1 MAPSNLAI
9 GDADAARVQ
18 EVLERLMADAGC
30 AAALLIGRGGESLAA
45 AGAARALDMVSVAA
59 LAAGGFS
66 STAPLAKLLG
76 EREFSVLIHEGV
88 RQSLHVSV
96 VDDATILIAVFDE
109 RTTLGMVRVFAREA
123 ARKLAAILDE
133 ARTRARSA
141 GGRPG
146 APRRSTT

>member
-1 MAPSNLAI
+1 MASSLAI
-9 GDADAARVQ
+9 GDADRIQ
-18 EVLERLMADAGC
+18 DVLERLMADAGC
-30 AAALLIGRGGESLAA
+30 AAVVLIGRDGQSLAS
-45 AGAARALDMVSVAA
+45 AGAARALDLVSVAA

-66 STAPLAKLLG
+66 SAAPLAQLLG

-109 RTTLGMVRVFAREA
+109 RTTLGMVRVFAREGA
-123 ARKLAAILDE
+123 SKVATILEE

-141 GGRPG
+141 GVRPG
-146 APRRSTT
+146 ASHRRTM

>member
-1 MAPSNLAI
+1 MPSGLAI
-9 GDADAARVQ
+9 GDADAGRIQ
-18 EVLERLMADAGC
+18 DVLERLMADASC
-30 AAALLIGRGGESLAA
+30 AAVVLIGRDGESLAA
-45 AGAARALDMVSVAA
+45 AGAARALDLVSVAG

-66 STAPLAKLLG
+66 STAPLAQLLG

-96 VDDATILIAVFDE
+96 VDDGTILIAVFDE

-123 ARKLAAILDE
+123 ARTLATILEE

-141 GGRPG
+141 GARPG
-146 APRRSTT
+146 ASRRGTT

>member
-1 MAPSNLAI
+1 MAWSLAS
-9 GDADAARVQ
+9 GDADRIQ
-18 EVLERLMADAGC
+18 DVLERLMADSSC
-30 AAALLIGRGGESLAA
+30 AAVVLIGRDGQSLAT
-45 AGAARALDMVSVAA
+45 AGTARALDLVSVAA

-66 STAPLAKLLG
+66 STAPLAQLLG

-96 VDDATILIAVFDE
+96 VDEATILIAVFDE

-123 ARKLAAILDE
+123 ARKVATILEE

-141 GGRPG
+141 GLRPG
-146 APRRSTT
+146 ASHRSTT

>member
-1 MAPSNLAI
+1 MASSLAS
-9 GDADAARVQ
+9 GDADRIQ
-18 EVLERLMADAGC
+18 DVLERLMADSSC
-30 AAALLIGRGGESLAA
+30 AAVVLIGRDGQSLAT
-45 AGAARALDMVSVAA
+45 AGTARALDLVSVAA

-66 STAPLAKLLG
+66 ATAPLAQLLG

-123 ARKLAAILDE
+123 ARKVATILEE

-141 GGRPG
+141 GLRPG
-146 APRRSTT
+146 ASHRSTT

>member
-1 MAPSNLAI
+1 MASSIAI
-9 GDADAARVQ
+9 GDADAAKVQ

-66 STAPLAKLLG
+66 STAPLAQLLG

-123 ARKLAAILDE
+123 ANKLAAILEE

-141 GGRPG
+141 SARPG
-146 APRRSTT
+146 ASRRSTT